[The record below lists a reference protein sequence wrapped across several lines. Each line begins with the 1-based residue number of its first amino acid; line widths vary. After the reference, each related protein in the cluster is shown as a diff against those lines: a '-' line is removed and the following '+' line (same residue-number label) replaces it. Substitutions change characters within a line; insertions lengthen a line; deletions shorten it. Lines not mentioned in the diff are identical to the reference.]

1 MIKFGSSE
9 VQLVMH
15 KHITNCRTKAQD
27 ALVVQLIK
35 DKSTVVDFL
44 YSKIDLS
51 KYRYNILNHVDKLKF
66 LQENIHF
73 VSPNYNGFNYLI
85 IFMKL
90 NNENVCIAIDRKKLS
105 YHKNQLDMNNLQIL
119 KLDMKTNDTLYNGT
133 IFDGKL
139 INNNNKYIFLIQ
151 DCFYMM
157 GNKLLNMNM
166 KDKMTHLNS
175 VINNNFINSV
185 INNNFKDNYSKN
197 IIFKINKLYNYDD
210 IETLVNKMDTLE
222 YKSYGL
228 IFFPQVSGITTL
240 HIEKKDTNINT
251 REQNINTREINNKK
265 EITINNRDNIEQKTY
280 NIITNFVN
288 FLKNRIYS
296 YEENGKTKILSLS
309 KTEITDVYDIFD
321 NTEKLGIALIPN
333 LRISHMCSELITDK
347 PIKFKCV
354 YCNKFKKWIPLNPI
368 SL

>member
-1 MIKFGSSE
+1 MIKFGSS
-9 VQLVMH
+9 
-15 KHITNCRTKAQD
+15 D
-27 ALVVQLIK
+27 VQLIK
-35 DKSTVVDFL
+35 DKSNVVDFL
-44 YSKIDLS
+44 YYKIDLS

-105 YHKNQLDMNNLQIL
+105 YHKNQVDMNNLQIL

-175 VINNNFINSV
+175 VINNNF
-185 INNNFKDNYSKN
+185 KDNYSKN
-197 IIFKINKLYNYDD
+197 IIFKINKLYNYED
-210 IETLVNKMDTLE
+210 IESLVNKMDSLE

-228 IFFPQVSGITTL
+228 IFFPEISGITIL
-240 HIEKKDTNINT
+240 HIEKKED
-251 REQNINTREINNKK
+251 K
-265 EITINNRDNIEQKTY
+265 ITINTINTETQNVPNILQSNQNVGSIIKDVQNTFLIEQKRY
-280 NIITNFVN
+280 NNVINFVD

-296 YEENGKTKILSLS
+296 YEENGKTKNLTLS
-309 KTEITDVYDIFD
+309 KTEITDVFDIFD

-333 LRISHMCSELITDK
+333 LKISHMCSELINDK
-347 PIKFKCV
+347 PIKFKCI

>member
-1 MIKFGSSE
+1 
-9 VQLVMH
+9 
-15 KHITNCRTKAQD
+15 
-27 ALVVQLIK
+27 
-35 DKSTVVDFL
+35 
-44 YSKIDLS
+44 
-51 KYRYNILNHVDKLKF
+51 
-66 LQENIHF
+66 
-73 VSPNYNGFNYLI
+73 
-85 IFMKL
+85 
-90 NNENVCIAIDRKKLS
+90 
-105 YHKNQLDMNNLQIL
+105 
-119 KLDMKTNDTLYNGT
+119 
-133 IFDGKL
+133 
-139 INNNNKYIFLIQ
+139 
-151 DCFYMM
+151 MM

-166 KDKMTHLNS
+166 KDKMTHLK
-175 VINNNFINSV
+175 SV

-210 IETLVNKMDTLE
+210 IESLVNKMDTLE

-228 IFFPQVSGITTL
+228 IFFPQISGITTL
-240 HIEKKDTNINT
+240 YIEKKETNNNNT
-251 REQNINTREINNKK
+251 RETNNNTREINNTRETNNKK

-321 NTEKLGIALIPN
+321 DTEKLGIALIPN

>member
-1 MIKFGSSE
+1 MMKFGSSD

-15 KHITNCRTKAQD
+15 KRITNCRTKAQG

-35 DKSTVVDFL
+35 DKNNVVDFL

-139 INNNNKYIFLIQ
+139 VNNNNNNNNNNINNNNKYFFLIQ

-175 VINNNFINSV
+175 VINNNFN
-185 INNNFKDNYSKN
+185 DNYSKN

-210 IETLVNKMDTLE
+210 IESLVNKMDTLE

-228 IFFPQVSGITTL
+228 IFFPQISGITTL
-240 HIEKKDTNINT
+240 YIEKRETNNNT
-251 REQNINTREINNKK
+251 RETNNKK

>member
-1 MIKFGSSE
+1 MIKFGSS
-9 VQLVMH
+9 
-15 KHITNCRTKAQD
+15 D
-27 ALVVQLIK
+27 VQLIK
-35 DKSTVVDFL
+35 DKNNIIDFL

-51 KYRYNILNHVDKLKF
+51 KYRYNILNHLDKLKF

-90 NNENVCIAIDRKKLS
+90 NNENVCVAIDRKKLS
-105 YHKNQLDMNNLQIL
+105 YHKNQLDMNVLQIL

-139 INNNNKYIFLIQ
+139 VNNNNKYIFLIQ

-175 VINNNFINSV
+175 I

-197 IIFKINKLYNYDD
+197 ITFKINKLYNYDD
-210 IETLVNKMDTLE
+210 IESLVNKMDTLE

-240 HIEKKDTNINT
+240 HIEKKETNNNT
-251 REQNINTREINNKK
+251 KETNNTKQ
-265 EITINNRDNIEQKTY
+265 ITINNRDNIEQKTY

-296 YEENGKTKILSLS
+296 YEENGKTKILTLS

-347 PIKFKCV
+347 PIKFKCI

>member
-1 MIKFGSSE
+1 MIKFGSS
-9 VQLVMH
+9 
-15 KHITNCRTKAQD
+15 D
-27 ALVVQLIK
+27 VQLIK

-105 YHKNQLDMNNLQIL
+105 YHKNQLDMNVLQLL

-139 INNNNKYIFLIQ
+139 INNNNNNNNNINNNNKYIFLIQ

-210 IETLVNKMDTLE
+210 IESLVNKMDTLE

-228 IFFPQVSGITTL
+228 IFFPQISGITTL
-240 HIEKKDTNINT
+240 YIEKNETNNNT
-251 REQNINTREINNKK
+251 RETNNKK

-321 NTEKLGIALIPN
+321 DTEKLGIALIPN

>member
-1 MIKFGSSE
+1 
-9 VQLVMH
+9 
-15 KHITNCRTKAQD
+15 
-27 ALVVQLIK
+27 
-35 DKSTVVDFL
+35 
-44 YSKIDLS
+44 
-51 KYRYNILNHVDKLKF
+51 
-66 LQENIHF
+66 
-73 VSPNYNGFNYLI
+73 
-85 IFMKL
+85 
-90 NNENVCIAIDRKKLS
+90 
-105 YHKNQLDMNNLQIL
+105 
-119 KLDMKTNDTLYNGT
+119 MKTNDTLYNGT

-166 KDKMTHLNS
+166 KDKMTHL
-175 VINNNFINSV
+175 NSV

-240 HIEKKDTNINT
+240 HIEKKETNNNT
-251 REQNINTREINNKK
+251 RETNNIKETNNKK

-309 KTEITDVYDIFD
+309 KTEITDVYDIF
-321 NTEKLGIALIPN
+321 
-333 LRISHMCSELITDK
+333 ITWIYF
-347 PIKFKCV
+347 IK
-354 YCNKFKKWIPLNPI
+354 
-368 SL
+368 

>member
-9 VQLVMH
+9 VQL
-15 KHITNCRTKAQD
+15 
-27 ALVVQLIK
+27 IK
-35 DKSTVVDFL
+35 DKNSVIDFL

-51 KYRYNILNHVDKLKF
+51 KYRYNILNHIDKLKF

-73 VSPNYNGFNYLI
+73 VAPNYNGFNYLI

-139 INNNNKYIFLIQ
+139 VNNNNKYIFLIQ

-157 GNKLLNMNM
+157 GNKLLTMNM
-166 KDKMTHLNS
+166 KDKMTHL
-175 VINNNFINSV
+175 NSV

-210 IETLVNKMDTLE
+210 IESLVNKMDSLE

-240 HIEKKDTNINT
+240 YIEKKETNNNT
-251 REQNINTREINNKK
+251 RETNNKK

-321 NTEKLGIALIPN
+321 DTEKLGIALIPN

>member
-1 MIKFGSSE
+1 MIKFGSS
-9 VQLVMH
+9 
-15 KHITNCRTKAQD
+15 D
-27 ALVVQLIK
+27 VQLIK
-35 DKSTVVDFL
+35 DKSNVIDFL

-51 KYRYNILNHVDKLKF
+51 KYRYNILNHLDKLKF

-90 NNENVCIAIDRKKLS
+90 NNENVCVAIDRKKLS
-105 YHKNQLDMNNLQIL
+105 YHKNQLDMNVLQIL

-139 INNNNKYIFLIQ
+139 VNNNNKYIFLIQ

-175 VINNNFINSV
+175 I

-197 IIFKINKLYNYDD
+197 ITFKINKLYNYDD
-210 IETLVNKMDTLE
+210 IESLVNKMDTLE

-240 HIEKKDTNINT
+240 HIEKKETNNNT
-251 REQNINTREINNKK
+251 KEINNIKQ
-265 EITINNRDNIEQKTY
+265 ITINNRDNIEQKTY

-296 YEENGKTKILSLS
+296 YEENGKTKILTLS

-347 PIKFKCV
+347 PIKFKCI

>member
-1 MIKFGSSE
+1 MIKFGSS
-9 VQLVMH
+9 
-15 KHITNCRTKAQD
+15 D
-27 ALVVQLIK
+27 VQLIK
-35 DKSTVVDFL
+35 DKSNVVDFL

-210 IETLVNKMDTLE
+210 IESLVNKMDSLE

-228 IFFPQVSGITTL
+228 IFFPQISGITTL
-240 HIEKKDTNINT
+240 YIEKKETTNNNT
-251 REQNINTREINNKK
+251 KETNNKK

-296 YEENGKTKILSLS
+296 YEENGKTKNLLLS

>member
-1 MIKFGSSE
+1 MIKFGSNE
-9 VQLVMH
+9 
-15 KHITNCRTKAQD
+15 
-27 ALVVQLIK
+27 VQLIK
-35 DKSTVVDFL
+35 DKSNVVDFL

-51 KYRYNILNHVDKLKF
+51 KYRYNILNHIDKLKF

-73 VSPNYNGFNYLI
+73 VAPNYNGFNYLI

-166 KDKMTHLNS
+166 KDKMIHL
-175 VINNNFINSV
+175 NSV

-197 IIFKINKLYNYDD
+197 IIFKINKLYNYED
-210 IETLVNKMDTLE
+210 IEALVNKMDSLE

-228 IFFPQVSGITTL
+228 IFFPEVSGITTL
-240 HIEKKDTNINT
+240 YIEKKETNNT
-251 REQNINTREINNKK
+251 RETNNNTREINNKK
-265 EITINNRDNIEQKTY
+265 EITINKKEITISTKDYIEQKTY
-280 NIITNFVN
+280 NIITHFVN

-296 YEENGKTKILSLS
+296 YEENGEIKNLLLL

-347 PIKFKCV
+347 AIKFKCV

>member
-1 MIKFGSSE
+1 MIKFGSS
-9 VQLVMH
+9 
-15 KHITNCRTKAQD
+15 D
-27 ALVVQLIK
+27 VQLIK
-35 DKSTVVDFL
+35 DKSNVVDFL

-210 IETLVNKMDTLE
+210 IESLVNKMDSLE

-228 IFFPQVSGITTL
+228 IFFPQISGITTL
-240 HIEKKDTNINT
+240 YIEKKETTNNNT
-251 REQNINTREINNKK
+251 KETNNKK

-296 YEENGKTKILSLS
+296 YEENGKTKNLLLS

-354 YCNKFKKWIPLNPI
+354 YCDKFKKWIPLNPI